1 MAQQKVHSFLLQLIG
16 KKNRSLTTDLLL
28 WLLYLASWPYRIF
41 VGAKALF
48 YRWGI
53 LRGDSLEIPVIS
65 VGNITV
71 GGTGKTPLVCYL
83 AQFYQKQGF
92 KPAILLRGYKGKFAG
107 AVGLVTDGQE
117 IFMDTLEAGDEA
129 VMMAH
134 QLSDVP
140 ILVGA
145 DRFATGG
152 YAQEKLGVDLI
163 ILDDGFQ
170 NFKLTRDLDLVT
182 IDSLNPFGYG
192 HVLPRGLMREPK
204 SALGRA
210 HALILTH
217 VDQVPQVPLEKLKD
231 KLTNDFPAV
240 PIIEAGYEPIFLRD
254 VAGTE
259 EKKLDLSKK
268 KIVAFSGIGNPRS
281 FEEKLSSL
289 GGDVIY
295 RLRFSDHHKY
305 TEEEILQVF
314 SAAFAKDADMI
325 ITTEKDAIS
334 LPAHLR
340 ELIAGQKM
348 ALWVLGIEVSIASG
362 KDKIVALLKDV
373 VERKE
378 GGKNE

>member
-1 MAQQKVHSFLLQLIG
+1 MAADF
-16 KKNRSLTTDLLL
+16 LL

-41 VGAKALF
+41 VLIKALF

-53 LRGDSLEIPVIS
+53 LRSDSLEVPVIS

-83 AQFYQKQGF
+83 AQFYQKQGL

-107 AVGLVTDGQE
+107 SVGLVSDGKE
-117 IFMDTLEAGDEA
+117 IFMDTPEAGDEA

-134 QLSDVP
+134 QLSGVP

-145 DRFATGG
+145 DRFATGC

-170 NFKLTRDLDLVT
+170 NFKLARDLDLVT

-192 HVLPRGLMREPK
+192 HLLPRGLMREPK
-204 SALGRA
+204 SALKRA

-217 VDQVPQVPLEKLKD
+217 VDQIPQVPLDKLKAKMAD
-231 KLTNDFPAV
+231 DFPAI
-240 PIIEAGYEPIFLRD
+240 PIIESGYEPIFLRD
-254 VAGTE
+254 VAGSE
-259 EKKLDLSKK
+259 EKKLDLNKK

-281 FEEKLSSL
+281 FEEKLMSL

-362 KDKIVALLKDV
+362 EDEFVALLKNV
-373 VERKE
+373 AERKE